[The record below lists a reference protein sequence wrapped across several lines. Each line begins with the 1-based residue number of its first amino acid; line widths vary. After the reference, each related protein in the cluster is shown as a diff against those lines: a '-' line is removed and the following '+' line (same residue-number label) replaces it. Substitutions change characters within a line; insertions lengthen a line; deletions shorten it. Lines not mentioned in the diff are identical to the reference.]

1 MQAIQDETKI
11 LTVEKV
17 TKSTR
22 GVTAREKKFLFNYL
36 REGDVPENMR
46 TVSNDKNENVKIT
59 EGPEDYISN
68 VMLIVEFFL
77 NCGFIP
83 TLL

>member
-1 MQAIQDETKI
+1 
-11 LTVEKV
+11 
-17 TKSTR
+17 
-22 GVTAREKKFLFNYL
+22 
-36 REGDVPENMR
+36 MR